1 MKTNID
7 LFEHYDELPLKIKE
21 IIHNFNTKSNTYE
34 TCKELVSELEIHGYT
49 CEYGL
54 DAEPHS
60 LRKLEATNETPE
72 DMNYNITEQGD
83 NFFINGIEIPNE
95 IFEQEKTDF
104 KIVDR
109 ENFID
114 DLINWI
120 SECKN
125 SDRDLMKS
133 DLKDLIKIDDEF
145 ILSSIDTNYYLH
157 SNSEEFN
164 NKCKEILNLV
174 NA

>member
-1 MKTNID
+1 MI
-7 LFEHYDELPLKIKE
+7 
-21 IIHNFNTKSNTYE
+21 
-34 TCKELVSELEIHGYT
+34 
-49 CEYGL
+49 
-54 DAEPHS
+54 
-60 LRKLEATNETPE
+60 
-72 DMNYNITEQGD
+72 YNITEQGD
-83 NFFINGIEIPNE
+83 NFFINGVEIPNE
-95 IFEQEKTDF
+95 IFEQEKVDF

-109 ENFID
+109 ESFID

-125 SDRDLMKS
+125 SDKELMKS